1 MTTCIKPNCTRTA
14 LRGARHRYCYIHAKH
29 HGFTDP
35 HVDAAPTIN
44 KVRHLTENGW
54 TLAAIADETGL
65 STHTI
70 RILRRGSN
78 TKVRTSTAKSIARI
92 NPARPTGNTER
103 IPAWPYIRRLHALQ
117 AAGWS
122 QQQIAA
128 YIGAKQQTVS
138 RTSTRNPTLITRELA
153 NRINTTIWEDQHDAP
168 VIGPPTPTAR
178 KNGWAPPAAW
188 DDIDDPDTHPGVTHC
203 IECDQPVHTRGRC
216 KKHHKRLYD
225 QERNR
230 RHAAA

>member
-1 MTTCIKPNCTRTA
+1 MTDCIKPNCTRTA
-14 LRGARHRYCYIHAKH
+14 LRGARHRYCYIHAKYY
-29 HGFTDP
+29 GCTDP

-44 KVRHLTENGW
+44 RVRHLTETGW
-54 TLAAIADETGL
+54 TLAAIADEAGL
-65 STHTI
+65 STITI
-70 RILRRGSN
+70 RHLLDGRN
-78 TKVRTSTAKSIARI
+78 KKVRTSTAKAIARI

-122 QQQIAA
+122 QLQIAR

-138 RTSTRNPTLITRELA
+138 RTSARNPTLITRELA
-153 NRINTTIWEDQHDAP
+153 NRINTIWEEQHDAP

-188 DDIDDPDTHPGVTHC
+188 DNIDDPDTHPGVTHC
-203 IECDQPVHTRGRC
+203 IECDRPVRTRGRC
-216 KKHHKRLYD
+216 VTHYNRLRH
-225 QERNR
+225 QERTHH
-230 RHAAA
+230 HAAA